1 MKISNLLLSNDDFT
15 AGDNLTCSGLDE
27 PHELYFGAVSPPLI
41 QTSLF
46 VQKNYQSYCD
56 DMLCEAERFIYS
68 RGLNPTVQMVE
79 QKLAKLER
87 GEACRCFASGMGAIS
102 AVLMANLNCHD
113 HIILVNNVYGP
124 TQALVRQ
131 MAEKFGI
138 KYDIVL
144 DGDPDSIAR
153 KITSD
158 TRMIYTESPGTM
170 TMKVVDLTAIA
181 ALARAHNITT
191 VIDNTWATP
200 LFQKPLTLGFD
211 IVIHS
216 CTKYLGGHSDLIAGA
231 VITSHQRMAAIRDFA
246 HQLLGAVLS
255 PFAAWLLLRG
265 LRTLPVR
272 MPRHQDNALRVIE
285 YLQTRPEVVNI
296 RHPSLATP
304 EQQAIIRRQ
313 MSGFSGLFSF
323 DIRGGHFEAV
333 KRFIDA
339 CRIFKVG
346 CSWGGYESLIIS
358 PNRGYNEA
366 GLAADN
372 IAPGLIRL
380 SVGQESPEL
389 LTADLD
395 AAFAAIADMHTGEA
409 S

>member
-1 MKISNLLLSNDDFT
+1 MDISNLLLKNNEFAAT
-15 AGDNLTCSGLDE
+15 DNIACSGQDE
-27 PHELYFGAVSPPLI
+27 QHELYFGAVSAPII

-46 VQKNYQSYCD
+46 VQKNYQAYCD
-56 DMLCEAERFIYS
+56 DMQHEAERYIYS

-102 AVLMANLNCHD
+102 AVLMANLNSHD

-124 TQALVRQ
+124 AIALIKQ
-131 MAEKFGI
+131 MARKFGI
-138 KYDIVL
+138 RYDVVL
-144 DGDPDSIAR
+144 DGSPETIAK
-153 KITSD
+153 KIRPS
-158 TRMIYTESPGTM
+158 TRVIYAESPGTM
-170 TMKVVDLTAIA
+170 TMNIVDLAAIA
-181 ALARAHNITT
+181 QLAKQHSITT

-211 IVIHS
+211 IVVHS

-231 VITSHQRMAAIRDFA
+231 VITSATRMTEIRDFS

-272 MPRHQDNALRVIE
+272 MQRHQENVLQVID
-285 YLQTRPEVVNI
+285 YLKTRPEVENI
-296 RHPSLATP
+296 RHPSLADAA
-304 EQQAIIRRQ
+304 QQEIIRKQ

-323 DIRGGHFEAV
+323 EIRGGHFATV
-333 KRFIDA
+333 KRFIDS
-339 CRIFKVG
+339 CQLFKVG

-358 PNRGYNEA
+358 PNRGYNEQA
-366 GLAADN
+366 LAADN

-380 SVGQESPEL
+380 SIGQESPAQL
-389 LTADLD
+389 IADLD
-395 AAFAAIADMHTGEA
+395 MAFTAIAA
-409 S
+409 R

>member
-1 MKISNLLLSNDDFT
+1 MDISNMLLKNDEFAMDD
-15 AGDNLTCSGLDE
+15 AMACSGE
-27 PHELYFGAVSPPLI
+27 GEQHERYFGAVSAPII

-46 VQKNYQSYCD
+46 VQKNYQAYCD
-56 DMLCEAERFIYS
+56 DMQHEAERFIYS

-79 QKLAKLER
+79 EKLAKLER

-102 AVLMANLNCHD
+102 AVLMANLNSHD

-124 TQALVRQ
+124 AMALIKEMTR
-131 MAEKFGI
+131 KFSI
-138 KYDIVL
+138 RYDVVL
-144 DGDPDSIAR
+144 EGTPEAIAR
-153 KITSD
+153 KIRPD

-170 TMKVVDLTAIA
+170 TMNIVDLTAIA
-181 ALARAHNITT
+181 RLAAKHGITT

-231 VITSHQRMAAIRDFA
+231 VITSAARMAAIRDFS

-272 MPRHQDNALRVIE
+272 MQRHQENVLRVIE
-285 YLQTRPEVVNI
+285 YLKTRAEVKNI
-296 RHPSLATP
+296 RHPVMADES
-304 EQQAIIRRQ
+304 QQAIIRKQ

-323 DIRGGHFEAV
+323 EIRGGHFAAV
-333 KRFIDA
+333 KCFIDS
-339 CRIFKVG
+339 CRLFKVG

-358 PNRGYNEA
+358 PNRGYNEQA
-366 GLAADN
+366 LAADN
-372 IAPGLIRL
+372 IAEGLIRL
-380 SVGQESPEL
+380 SIGQEDPAL
-389 LTADLD
+389 LIADLD
-395 AAFAAIADMHTGEA
+395 AAFSAIAKL
-409 S
+409 

>member
-1 MKISNLLLSNDDFT
+1 MEFSSMLLNNAPFLSDDHS
-15 AGDNLTCSGLDE
+15 ACSGQDE
-27 PHELYFGAVSPPLI
+27 PHERYFGAVSAPII

-46 VQKNYQSYCD
+46 VQKNYQTYCD
-56 DMLCEAERFIYS
+56 DMQHEAERFIYS
-68 RGLNPTVQMVE
+68 RGLNPTVQIVE

-102 AVLMANLNCHD
+102 AVLMANLNSHD

-124 TQALVRQ
+124 AMALIKQ
-131 MAEKFGI
+131 MAR
-138 KYDIVL
+138 KYDVQYDVVL
-144 DGDPDSIAR
+144 DGTPEAIAHHIR
-153 KITSD
+153 PN
-158 TRMIYTESPGTM
+158 TRLIYTESPGTM
-170 TMKVVDLTAIA
+170 TMNIVDLAAIA
-181 ALARAHNITT
+181 TLAKEHGITT

-231 VITSHQRMAAIRDFA
+231 VITSHQRMTAIRDFS
-246 HQLLGAVLS
+246 HQLLGSVLS

-272 MPRHQDNALRVIE
+272 MQRHQENVMQVIE
-285 YLQTRPEVVNI
+285 YLKTLPEVENI
-296 RHPSLATP
+296 RHPCMADAP
-304 EQQAIIRRQ
+304 QQAIIRKQ

-323 DIRGGHFEAV
+323 EIRDGRFADM
-333 KRFIDA
+333 KRFIDS
-339 CRIFKVG
+339 CRLFKVG

-366 GLAADN
+366 ALATDN
-372 IAPGLIRL
+372 IAAGLIRL
-380 SVGQESPEL
+380 SIGQESPSL
-389 LTADLD
+389 LIADL
-395 AAFAAIADMHTGEA
+395 AGAFAALAKR
-409 S
+409 

>member
-1 MKISNLLLSNDDFT
+1 MEISNMLLKNADFAT
-15 AGDNLTCSGLDE
+15 DDNLACSGLDE
-27 PHELYFGAVSPPLI
+27 PHERYFGAVSPPII

-46 VQKNYQSYCD
+46 VQKNYQAYCD
-56 DMLCEAERFIYS
+56 DMQHEADRYIYS

-79 QKLAKLER
+79 EKLARLER

-102 AVLMANLNCHD
+102 AVLMANLRSED
-113 HIILVNNVYGP
+113 HIILANNVYGP
-124 TQALVRQ
+124 ALALVKQ
-131 MAEKFGI
+131 MADRFNVR
-138 KYDIVL
+138 YDL
-144 DGDPDSIAR
+144 ALTGTTEEIAR
-153 KITSD
+153 YIRPN
-158 TRMIYTESPGTM
+158 TRVIYTESPGTM
-170 TMKVVDLTAIA
+170 TMNMVDLTAIA

-231 VITSHQRMAAIRDFA
+231 VITSHQRMTAIRDFS

-272 MPRHQDNALRVIE
+272 MQRHQENTLQVIE
-285 YLQTRPEVVNI
+285 YLKTRPEVDNI

-304 EQQAIIRRQ
+304 VQQALIRRQ
-313 MSGFSGLFSF
+313 MLGFSGLFSF
-323 DIRGGHFEAV
+323 EIRDGNFARV

-339 CRIFKVG
+339 CRVFKIG

-358 PNRGYNEA
+358 PNRGDNA
-366 GLAADN
+366 SALAADN

-380 SVGQESPEL
+380 SVGQESPAL
-389 LTADLD
+389 LIADLD
-395 AAFAAIADMHTGEA
+395 AAFTAIADLQQGEE
-409 S
+409 

>member
-1 MKISNLLLSNDDFT
+1 MEISHFFTDTDRYAKDDHI
-15 AGDNLTCSGLDE
+15 ACSGQDE
-27 PHELYFGAVSPPLI
+27 DHERYFGAVSAPII

-46 VQKNYQSYCD
+46 VQKNYQAYCD
-56 DMLCEAERFIYS
+56 DMQHEAERFIYS

-102 AVLMANLNCHD
+102 AVLMANLNSGD

-124 TQALVRQ
+124 AMALIKQ
-131 MAEKFGI
+131 MTRKFGI
-138 KYDIVL
+138 HYDVVL
-144 DGDPDSIAR
+144 DGTTESIRA
-153 KITSD
+153 KIRHT
-158 TRMIYTESPGTM
+158 TRVIYTESPGTM
-170 TMKVVDLTAIA
+170 TMNIVDLSAIA
-181 ALARAHNITT
+181 ELAKAHNITT

-231 VITSHQRMAAIRDFA
+231 VITSQARMAEIRDFS

-272 MPRHQDNALRVIE
+272 MRAHQENVMQVID
-285 YLQTRPEVVNI
+285 YLKTRPDVENI
-296 RHPSLATP
+296 RHPCMAVDA
-304 EQQAIIRRQ
+304 QQAIIRKQ
-313 MSGFSGLFSF
+313 MMGFSGLFSF
-323 DIRGGHFEAV
+323 EIRDGHFAAV
-333 KRFIDA
+333 KRFIDS
-339 CRIFKVG
+339 CRLFKVG

-358 PNRGYNEA
+358 PNRGYNEPS
-366 GLAADN
+366 LAADN

-380 SVGQESPEL
+380 SIGQESPSL
-389 LTADLD
+389 LIADLD
-395 AAFAAIADMHTGEA
+395 AAFTAIAGMRG
-409 S
+409 

>member
-1 MKISNLLLSNDDFT
+1 MEISKMLLSNDDV
-15 AGDNLTCSGLDE
+15 AADDNLACSGLDE
-27 PHELYFGAVSPPLI
+27 PHELYFGAVSPPVI

-46 VQKNYQSYCD
+46 VQKNYQAYCD
-56 DMLCEAERFIYS
+56 DMLHEAERFIYS

-102 AVLMANLNCHD
+102 AVLMANLNARD

-124 TQALVRQ
+124 AMALVRQ
-131 MAEKFGI
+131 MAEKYGI
-138 KYDIVL
+138 TYDVVL
-144 DGDPDSIAR
+144 DGNLDSIAR
-153 KITSD
+153 KITPD
-158 TRMIYTESPGTM
+158 TRMIYAESPGTM
-170 TMKVVDLTAIA
+170 TMNVVDLAAIA
-181 ALARAHNITT
+181 RLARARNITT
-191 VIDNTWATP
+191 AIDNTWATP

-231 VITSHQRMAAIRDFA
+231 VITSQQRMAAIRDFS

-272 MPRHQDNALRVIE
+272 MPRHQENALRVIE
-285 YLQTRPEVVNI
+285 YLATRPEVENI
-296 RHPSLATP
+296 RHPCMATP
-304 EQQAIIRRQ
+304 EQQAIIHQQ

-323 DIRGGHFEAV
+323 EIRGGHFATV

-366 GLAADN
+366 GLAADH

-380 SVGQESPEL
+380 SVGQESPAL
-389 LTADLD
+389 LTDDLD
-395 AAFAAIADMHTGEA
+395 TAFAAIAGMHKGEA
-409 S
+409 